1 MPLWIDDQRASQE
14 ARAQVRAREGEERQM
29 TYKLRH
35 GNWPS
40 ELARLIHEAKP
51 GDSIQVDTDAKREL
65 GERAMK
71 WMDVTGVKIEV
82 SAD

>member
-1 MPLWIDDQRASQE
+1 MTRE
-14 ARAQVRAREGEERQM
+14 ARIR
-29 TYKLRH
+29 KLRQAA
-35 GNWPS
+35 NA
-40 ELARLIHEAKP
+40 ARKTHSGGRNGGRPPEKKCPCGSMTRERAKKRGHKCEP
-51 GDSIQVDTDAKREL
+51 AKREL